1 MLGERIV
8 KAVLVAY
15 YWLVVFTIL
24 YVSGAGLLDSII
36 ESLLIIAAL
45 IVGVKTR
52 IRFVDN
58 VWFLPGSFL
67 VPLFFSIEVI
77 LRSDLLFSLDRLVV
91 FIIAILIG
99 GLGVYLLSSIH
110 SRGVYVDFLLSI
122 IYLSSL
128 GSVASNPLGGSLY
141 ETYALMYPLT
151 LFSLLLGLETRAFLG
166 RVGGYSIVIGG
177 DGLLDALVLI
187 PITTPPLTTGLTLL
201 FQFLEVIS

>member
-1 MLGERIV
+1 MLKEEIV

-15 YWLVVFTIL
+15 YWLLVFTIL
-24 YVSGAGLLDSII
+24 YVLGARLLGSFI
-36 ESLLIIAAL
+36 ESLLITAAL

-52 IRFVDN
+52 VKLVDN
-58 VWFLPGSFL
+58 VWFLPGGFL

-77 LRSDLLFSLDRLVV
+77 IRSGLLLSLERLVV
-91 FIIAILIG
+91 FMIALLIG

-128 GSVASNPLGGSLY
+128 GTLVSNPLSSDLY
-141 ETYALMYPLT
+141 GTYALMYPLT
-151 LFSLLLGLETRAFLG
+151 LFSLLLGLETRAFMG
-166 RVGGYSIVIGG
+166 RNRGYSIVIGG

-187 PITTPPLTTGLTLL
+187 PITTPPLTVGLTLL
-201 FQFLEVIS
+201 FQFLESVG